1 MRKLMFIAIF
11 VVLVMLTGCNQVMGF
26 IEKDYYVYLNE
37 DYNTFHNDQY
47 VYILN
52 GYDEK
57 GNERLITFYTEEP
70 LENNTFVKVRTDL
83 NGYTDIPKEINI
95 GCSRCSNGKN

>member
-1 MRKLMFIAIF
+1 LK
-11 VVLVMLTGCNQVMGF
+11 
-26 IEKDYYVYLNE
+26 
-37 DYNTFHNDQY
+37 DQY

-70 LENNTFVKVRTDL
+70 LEENSFVKVRTDL
-83 NGYTDIPKEINI
+83 NGYTDKPSEINI
-95 GCSRCSNGKN
+95 GYVPDVAMEKIEDYI